1 MPTEE
6 LGAPAYRKYDMEAWM
21 PGRDGWGEVSR
32 ALFLVEHTQRQSDVH
47 YSQISST
54 SNCTDY
60 QARRLHI
67 RHRPRPGAEDTS
79 IPFAHTLNGTCAAI
93 PRLLV
98 ALIENGAV
106 IGQDGSVQG
115 LELPEALR
123 RFWIGGEVINDSTK
137 ITWK

>member
-21 PGRDGWGEVSR
+21 PGRDGWGEVSTPW
-32 ALFLVEHTQRQSDVH
+32 LVPKILDGNLIIC
-47 YSQISST
+47 YLQISST

-67 RHRPRPGAEDTS
+67 RHRPRPGAEDAS

-106 IGQDGSVQG
+106 IAQDGSVQG

-123 RFWIGGEVINDSTK
+123 RFWIGGETINECTK